1 MRIISLQYPTLD
13 GAPFIGAF
21 QSSLSDPIAWSERG
35 LDQRQIERILR
46 GDWYTRCKRVVD
58 TVIAAV
64 LLILLLP
71 LLLVIAV
78 AVKLS
83 SPGPVLYLQPRI
95 GRYGQPFDM
104 LKFRTMG
111 PDRRHHN
118 AGPPDGTQER
128 RRYHK
133 TRQAGRDP
141 RVTRVGRM
149 LRRTSLD
156 ELPQLWNV
164 LIGEMSLIGPRPEM
178 PYLVAG
184 YQSWQHARHLVRPG
198 ITGWWQVNRS
208 DGWLEGV
215 LMHEATDLDLYYV
228 RRQSLW
234 LDLQIVLRTFGA
246 VLRGSGAY

>member
-1 MRIISLQYPTLD
+1 MRILSLQYPTLD

-21 QSSLSDPIAWSERG
+21 QSSLSDPIAWAERG
-35 LDQRQIERILR
+35 LDQRQIERSLR
-46 GDWYTRCKRVVD
+46 GDWYTRCKRALDIVV
-58 TVIAAV
+58 AAV
-64 LLILLLP
+64 LLVLLLP

-95 GRYGQPFDM
+95 GRYGRPFDM

-118 AGPPDGTQER
+118 DGPPDGTQER

-141 RVTRVGRM
+141 RVTRVGRL

-164 LIGEMSLIGPRPEM
+164 LRGEMSLIGPRPEM

-228 RRQSLW
+228 QHQSPW

-246 VLRGSGAY
+246 VVRGSGAY